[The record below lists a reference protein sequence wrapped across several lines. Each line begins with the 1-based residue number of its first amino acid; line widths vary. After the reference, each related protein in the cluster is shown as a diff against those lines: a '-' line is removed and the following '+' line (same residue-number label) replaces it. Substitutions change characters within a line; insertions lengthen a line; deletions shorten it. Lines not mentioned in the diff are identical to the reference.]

1 MVHRKDCVVHA
12 WAGGFV
18 AGGGLLDGKSSALA
32 VLGTLEMISFI
43 SNVSIAFY
51 INKLKNQEY

>member
-12 WAGGFV
+12 WARGFV

-51 INKLKNQEY
+51 INK